1 MYIGE
6 PPRLERADGFILNP
20 PEAKTSIGNDSCALV
35 RDQVTGERRGVRI
48 NCLAS
53 NVFTTTWFRDDVM
66 LDFTEPLL
74 ETNGRSGNYTCVVTS
89 ECGAMDS
96 EFSLIYG

>member
-20 PEAKTSIGNDSCALV
+20 LEAKISIGNDSCALAV
-35 RDQVTGERRGVRI
+35 DQVTGRSQGVRI
-48 NCLAS
+48 NCLAA

-66 LDFTEPLL
+66 LNFTEPLL
-74 ETNGRSGNYTCVVTS
+74 ETNNRSGNYTCVVTS

-96 EFSLIYG
+96 EFTLIYG

>member
-6 PPRLERADGFILNP
+6 APILVRRDGFILNP
-20 PEAKTSIGNDSCALV
+20 PEVKITIGNDSCALAFNP
-35 RDQVTGERRGVRI
+35 DKGELQGVRI

-53 NVFTTTWFRDDVM
+53 NVFRTTWFRDDVM
-66 LDFTEPLL
+66 LNFTEPLL
-74 ETNGRSGNYTCVVTS
+74 ETNNRSGNYTCVVTS